1 MQVTIEIDMHDL
13 FNEIKDDMDFLDTV
27 KDNLELDDYLTE
39 SEADLKYLK
48 EYEIEEMISNS
59 KHGGVTMAEVQT
71 LLDPLSRRSEL
82 SFVEIKTSNLSTR
95 IDKIEHILEI
105 MARLITSPDEQVP
118 GGAFSMDESKE
129 STE

>member
-71 LLDPLSRRSEL
+71 LLDPLSRRSE
-82 SFVEIKTSNLSTR
+82 SPWMSILSTR

>member
-71 LLDPLSRRSEL
+71 LLDPLSRRS
-82 SFVEIKTSNLSTR
+82 
-95 IDKIEHILEI
+95 
-105 MARLITSPDEQVP
+105 
-118 GGAFSMDESKE
+118 
-129 STE
+129 